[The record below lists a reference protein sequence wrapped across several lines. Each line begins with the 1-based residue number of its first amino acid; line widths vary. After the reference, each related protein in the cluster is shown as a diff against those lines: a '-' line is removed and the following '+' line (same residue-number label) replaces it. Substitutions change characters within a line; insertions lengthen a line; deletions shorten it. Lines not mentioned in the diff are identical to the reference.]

1 MNETQYDISKEL
13 VEVVLEETISHIDG
27 VYNNELYFVPTASF
41 DVIRKINIFELM
53 FHFKSWANTNGYMI
67 WSSACT
73 ILVENKS
80 DLHKRTFTGTDEVDG
95 IIKSCEFIFDE
106 IRGVTDDNK

>member
-1 MNETQYDISKEL
+1 MNETRYDISKEL
-13 VEVVLEETISHIDG
+13 VEVVLEETISHIEG
-27 VYNNELYFVPTASF
+27 VYNNELYFVPSDCPELF
-41 DVIRKINIFELM
+41 RKINIFELM

-73 ILVENKS
+73 ILVENKT

-106 IRGVTDDNK
+106 IRGVTDDSK

>member
-13 VEVVLEETISHIDG
+13 VEVVLQETISHIDG
-27 VYNNELYFVPTASF
+27 VYNNELYFVPTASSN
-41 DVIRKINIFELM
+41 VIRKINIFELM

-67 WSSACT
+67 CSSICT
-73 ILVENKS
+73 ITVENKT

-95 IIKSCEFIFDE
+95 IIKSCEFILKE
-106 IRGVTDDNK
+106 TKEC